1 MEDEEEGSPPGGSG
15 GNAPA
20 ANLYSVFR
28 SKPVKVTRV
37 LFTAVDKEIKDKKD
51 AYKPLR
57 TKEWLL
63 RRESRVELDETKSFE
78 EMKVCT

>member
-1 MEDEEEGSPPGGSG
+1 M
-15 GNAPA
+15 
-20 ANLYSVFR
+20 
-28 SKPVKVTRV
+28 

-78 EMKVCT
+78 EMKVCTCHIR